1 MKIFDSHT
9 HLNDEA
15 FLGQEATYVQ
25 RAAQLGAVKMAMVGS
40 NTKLNAGALKLA
52 ADFPQLYA
60 IIGWHPE
67 DAKDFDAVAEQ
78 ELRQQLQ
85 LPKVIAVGEIGLD
98 YHWDTSPRDVQR
110 TVFRKQLAL
119 AKELDLPVSIHTR
132 EALQD
137 TYDILKA
144 AQLPAGRIIM
154 HSFNAEVEWVKRFL
168 DLGAYLSYS
177 GVVTFKNAAY
187 LRDSLKQTPLDK
199 LLVETDAPYLTPI
212 PYRGKMNE
220 PGYTRYVVEG
230 IAKELGLPTATIAQ
244 QTYRNA
250 LKVFDLEDSK

>member
-25 RAAQLGAVKMAMVGS
+25 RAAQLGVVKMAMVGS

-52 ADFPQLYA
+52 ANFPQLYA

-98 YHWDTSPRDVQR
+98 YHWDTSPRGVQR

-119 AKELDLPVSIHTR
+119 AKELDLPV
-132 EALQD
+132 
-137 TYDILKA
+137 
-144 AQLPAGRIIM
+144 
-154 HSFNAEVEWVKRFL
+154 
-168 DLGAYLSYS
+168 
-177 GVVTFKNAAY
+177 
-187 LRDSLKQTPLDK
+187 
-199 LLVETDAPYLTPI
+199 
-212 PYRGKMNE
+212 
-220 PGYTRYVVEG
+220 
-230 IAKELGLPTATIAQ
+230 
-244 QTYRNA
+244 
-250 LKVFDLEDSK
+250 